1 MAKDQV
7 KGSDCLQGELH
18 HYKRRTI
25 VRESLEGAS
34 FVAQACVACEEII
47 DYMPVSQRAKR
58 VIIQRLHQEA
68 EVSWKGMPVI
78 EACLK
83 ATQWIAKQQRS
94 DRESAAIDDDV
105 QDFYGEAEHQTFRAN
120 EQVSKSHRCL

>member
-1 MAKDQV
+1 
-7 KGSDCLQGELH
+7 
-18 HYKRRTI
+18 
-25 VRESLEGAS
+25 
-34 FVAQACVACEEII
+34 
-47 DYMPVSQRAKR
+47 
-58 VIIQRLHQEA
+58 
-68 EVSWKGMPVI
+68 MPVI

-83 ATQWIAKQQRS
+83 ATQWIAKQRS